1 MPARSKNPNNW
12 FLKKTQTYSIDNA
25 PARSVATKMSV
36 QVRPT
41 EYKNAVQNRDPI
53 INLPYFRVGVHKVGD
68 SAVFK

>member
-1 MPARSKNPNNW
+1 MPFRSKNPNSW

-25 PARSVATKMSV
+25 PARNVATRMTA

-41 EYKNAVQNRDPI
+41 EYKNAVQNVSPI
-53 INLPYFRVGVHKVGD
+53 VNLPYFRVNVNKIGD